1 MGVYQKLLNIQNAL
15 KCNKG
20 QHNDFGHYYYRSCE
34 DILEAVKPLCY
45 TNGCVLTITDEV
57 ALVGERFY
65 VKAIATLVDI
75 ETGEK
80 ISNSAL
86 ARESETKTG
95 MDMAQITG
103 AASSYARKY
112 CLNGLFCI
120 DDTKDADTNEY
131 HNQTTERKINAKEV
145 AEIQALAKR
154 KGADINKA
162 LQYCK
167 IDKITDLTIEQWAKL
182 KKQLE
187 GRADV

>member
-1 MGVYQKLLNIQNAL
+1 MSVYQKLLNIQSAL

-20 QHNDFGHYYYRSCE
+20 QYNSFGHYYYRSCE
-34 DILEAVKPLCY
+34 DILEAVKPICHI
-45 TNGCVLTITDEV
+45 NGCVLTITDEV

-65 VKAIATLVDI
+65 IKATATLVDV

-80 ISNSAL
+80 VSNSAL
-86 ARESETKTG
+86 ARESETKAG

-103 AASSYARKY
+103 TASSYARKY

-131 HNQTTERKINAKEV
+131 HEQTTERLVNAKEI

-162 LQYCK
+162 LQWLK
-167 IDKITDLTIEQWAKL
+167 VDNINKLSSSQGKKL
-182 KKQLE
+182 KAQLE
-187 GRADV
+187 AREDV

>member
-20 QHNDFGHYYYRSCE
+20 QHNPFGNYYYRSCE

-57 ALVGERFY
+57 VLVGERFY
-65 VKAIATLVDI
+65 IKAVATLVDI

-86 ARESETKTG
+86 ARESETKKG
-95 MDMAQITG
+95 MDSSQITG
-103 AASSYARKY
+103 TASSYARKY

-120 DDTKDADTNEY
+120 DDTKDADTGEY
-131 HNQTTERKINAKEV
+131 YEQTTERLVNAKEV
-145 AEIQALAKR
+145 AEIKVLAKR

-162 LQYCK
+162 LQWLK
-167 IDKITDLTIEQWAKL
+167 VDSIEKLSYSQGKKL
-182 KKQLE
+182 KIQLE
-187 GRADV
+187 AKDDV